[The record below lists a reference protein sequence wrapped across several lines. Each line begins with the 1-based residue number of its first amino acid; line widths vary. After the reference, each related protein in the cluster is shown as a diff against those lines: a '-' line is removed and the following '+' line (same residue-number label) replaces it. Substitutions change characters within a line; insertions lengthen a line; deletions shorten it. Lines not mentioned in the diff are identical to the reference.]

1 MNWDWDRL
9 KRQLAREAR
18 EYLADLRDLRD
29 GLKSIE
35 GWIALA
41 LFIAAILMT
50 AAWVIVSLGFN
61 PPNEHISSMMYRFGM
76 HVCRPITNVSGVI
89 VIVDMFLL
97 IFLTV
102 IAFGNVVRMN
112 ARVRRGLPREP
123 RELIVS
129 TLLMLAAGT
138 GGIIYMLW
146 IC

>member
-1 MNWDWDRL
+1 MNWE
-9 KRQLAREAR
+9 KFQRQLAREAR
-18 EYLADLRDLRD
+18 EYLADLREMRD

-41 LFIAAILMT
+41 LVIAALLMA
-50 AAWVIVSLGFN
+50 AAWVVVSLGFN
-61 PPNEHISSMMYRFGM
+61 PPSEHISSMMYRLGM
-76 HVCRPITNVSGVI
+76 HTCRPITNVSGVI

-102 IAFGNVVRMN
+102 ITFGNIVRMSG
-112 ARVRRGLPREP
+112 RVRRGLPREP
-123 RELIVS
+123 RDLIIS
-129 TLLMLAAGT
+129 TSLMLAVGL